1 MNKKGELIELPLV
14 KIIDLFFIGLV
25 IFSFLLIQFKVKDN
39 TLHDLRIE
47 AIDYAFTKDAVS
59 ISSGETSYIY
69 KTKENIKLEIKENCQ
84 IETKTKLKKD
94 FIPTKYYCS
103 KTNENLE
110 ETIEENQIII
120 KKR

>member
-94 FIPTKYYCS
+94 EKQKRRYNHRCS
-103 KTNENLE
+103 SKLD
-110 ETIEENQIII
+110 
-120 KKR
+120 